1 MLKLRQSFAKVIV
14 GFGAVIGSI
23 ILPNMIAYASPEPT
37 YTCRIPPGT
46 FLQRDGY
53 SLGENLYV
61 FDNSVAMEAYQD
73 PSEQIPYV
81 GDEGDVTTYS
91 NGKLSIYVSAYG
103 AEIEFK
109 GSGLVI
115 SCEFAAQ
122 ANDQQAAIINSESY
136 GLSDGFAYETI
147 IREQPSPNGR
157 RLQKLGQYEE
167 IYIVENMGNNYQG
180 FDWFKVEYNRG
191 RNGFVSEAFAW
202 GGTICAA
209 GGPIPGIMQQCP

>member
-1 MLKLRQSFAKVIV
+1 MLKLRQLSSKAAI
-14 GFGAVIGSI
+14 GFVAAIGS
-23 ILPNMIAYASPEPT
+23 LWLSNVAAFASPEPT
-37 YTCRIPPGT
+37 FNCRIPPGT

-53 SLGENLYV
+53 SLGENLFV
-61 FDNSVAMEAYQD
+61 FDNSVALEGYQD
-73 PSEQIPYV
+73 PSEQVPYV
-81 GDEGDVTTYS
+81 SDEGDVTTYA
-91 NGKLSIYVSAYG
+91 NDQLSIYVSAYG
-103 AEIEFK
+103 AEIELK
-109 GSGLVI
+109 SGLLI
-115 SCEFAAQ
+115 NCEFASQ
-122 ANDQQAAIINSESY
+122 SNDQQAEIINSESY
-136 GLSDGFAYETI
+136 GLSDGVAYESI

-191 RNGFVSEAFAW
+191 RNGFVSEAYAW

>member
-1 MLKLRQSFAKVIV
+1 MLKLCQLSFKPAV
-14 GFGAVIGSI
+14 GFVAVIGS
-23 ILPNMIAYASPEPT
+23 LWLSNVTAFASPEPT
-37 YTCRIPPGT
+37 FTCRIPPGT

-61 FDNSVAMEAYQD
+61 FDNSVALEGYQD
-73 PSEQIPYV
+73 PSEQVPYAS
-81 GDEGDVTTYS
+81 DEGDVTTYA
-91 NGKLSIYVSAYG
+91 NDQLSIYVSAYG
-103 AEIEFK
+103 AEIELK
-109 GSGLVI
+109 SGLLI
-115 SCEFAAQ
+115 NCEFASQ
-122 ANDQQAAIINSESY
+122 SNDQPAEIINSESY
-136 GLSDGFAYETI
+136 GLSDGVAYESI

-191 RNGFVSEAFAW
+191 RNGFVSEAYAW